1 MLHKS
6 HKGSRKASQVTLVL
20 QVVSD
25 LKLFFNGYVKDAII
39 RVVDHDDGEKGSTR
53 MSSTNRILIKAAGFL
68 MAAQLVSRIL
78 GFLRETLMAGFY
90 GQNAATDAYNT
101 AFILPDLLYWLL
113 VGGVL
118 SAAFIPVFSEYI
130 AKGNEDEG
138 WRVASSVA
146 NLIFLT
152 LGVFTLIGLFLTPY
166 FIHLVVPGFE
176 PENKVLATHLTRI
189 LLLQPLFMALSG
201 LTMGILNSYKIF
213 WPSAV
218 GTVLYNAS
226 IIFFGTILADPS
238 RPESISGFAIGV
250 VIGAIA
256 NFAVQIPAL
265 RKVGI
270 RYYPIIDWRNP
281 GVRLIGALALPIILS
296 YSLNQIQVVVNNNFG
311 SLLFPGSISAVWW
324 SYRLFQLPVGIFA
337 LAIAVATF
345 PTMTEQAAL
354 KRWDDFR
361 QTLSNA
367 IRMVIFITL
376 PISVGMIV
384 LRFPLIRVLFEHGH
398 FTADDTLTMAI
409 PLFYFSIGITS
420 QAVIQIL
427 PRIFYALKDT
437 WTPVVLGII
446 AMAVNILAMVLL
458 VGPLEHGGLA
468 FATTIAAFVNMLL
481 LFYFL
486 RKKFG
491 KMDGWAMFW
500 TSIKSL
506 VASLV
511 MGGVIWVWSEW
522 LTPMMGVRTLA
533 SFIILGTGTV
543 VGVVAFAGMAKI
555 MGMQE
560 YEQAMGLLHR
570 KIGKR

>member
-1 MLHKS
+1 
-6 HKGSRKASQVTLVL
+6 
-20 QVVSD
+20 
-25 LKLFFNGYVKDAII
+25 
-39 RVVDHDDGEKGSTR
+39 
-53 MSSTNRILIKAAGFL
+53 
-68 MAAQLVSRIL
+68 MAAQMISRIL

-90 GQNAATDAYNT
+90 GQRGVTDAYNT

-130 AKGNEDEG
+130 AKGDEDEG

-152 LGVFTLIGLFLTPY
+152 LGVFTLIGLFLTPH

-176 PENKVLATHLTRI
+176 PENKVLAIHLTRI

-226 IIFFGTILADPS
+226 IIFFGTILANPS
-238 RPESISGFAIGV
+238 KPESISGFAVGV

-281 GVRLIGALALPIILS
+281 GVRKIGALALPIILS
-296 YSLNQIQVVVNNNFG
+296 YSLNQIQVAVNTKFG
-311 SLLFPGSISAVWW
+311 SMMIPGSLSAVWW

-345 PTMTEQAAL
+345 PTMTEHAAL
-354 KRWDDFR
+354 KRWNDFR

-367 IRMVIFITL
+367 IRLVIFITL

-384 LRFPLIRVLFEHGH
+384 LRFPLIRVLFEHGE
-398 FTADDTLTMAI
+398 FTANDTFTMAI
-409 PLFYFSIGITS
+409 PLFYYSIGITS

-427 PRIFYALKDT
+427 PRVFYALKDT

-458 VGPLEHGGLA
+458 VGPLAHGGLA

-491 KMDGWAMFW
+491 QMDGWAMFW
-500 TSIKSL
+500 TSVKSL
-506 VASLV
+506 LASLI
-511 MGGVIWVWSEW
+511 MAGVIWAWCEW
-522 LTPMMGVRTLA
+522 LTPLMGVRA
-533 SFIILGTGTV
+533 LGSLIVLVTGTAI
-543 VGVVAFAGMAKI
+543 GVIAFAGMAKLLR
-555 MGMQE
+555 MDE
-560 YEQAMGLLHR
+560 FRQAMGLVHR

>member
-1 MLHKS
+1 
-6 HKGSRKASQVTLVL
+6 
-20 QVVSD
+20 
-25 LKLFFNGYVKDAII
+25 
-39 RVVDHDDGEKGSTR
+39 
-53 MSSTNRILIKAAGFL
+53 

-78 GFLRETLMAGFY
+78 GFLRETLIANFY
-90 GQNAATDAYNT
+90 GQKAATDAYNT

-130 AKGNEDEG
+130 AKENEDEG
-138 WRVASSVA
+138 WRVASSVV
-146 NLIFLT
+146 NLIVVT
-152 LGVFTLIGLFLTPY
+152 LGVVTLVGLFFTPH
-166 FIHLVVPGFE
+166 FIQLVVPGFE
-176 PENKVLATHLTRI
+176 PQNKVLATHLTRI

-201 LTMGILNSYKIF
+201 LTMGILNSYKVF

-218 GTVLYNAS
+218 GTVLYNAC
-226 IIFFGTILADPS
+226 IILFGTILADPS
-238 RPESISGFAIGV
+238 KPESISGFAFGV

-311 SLLFPGSISAVWW
+311 SMLFPGSISAVWW

-337 LAIAVATF
+337 LAIAVAIF

-398 FTADDTLTMAI
+398 FTANDTLTMAI
-409 PLFYFSIGITS
+409 PLFYFSIGISS

-427 PRIFYALKDT
+427 PRVFYALKDT

-446 AMAVNILAMVLL
+446 AMAINVLAMVLL
-458 VGPLEHGGLA
+458 VGPLAHGGLA

-491 KMDGWAMFW
+491 QVDGWAMFW
-500 TSIKSL
+500 TSVKSL
-506 VASLV
+506 VASLF
-511 MGGVIWVWSEW
+511 MAGVIWVCSEG
-522 LTPMMGVRTLA
+522 LTSLLGVHTLG
-533 SFIILGTGTV
+533 SFIVLV
-543 VGVVAFAGMAKI
+543 VGTAVGVIAFAGMAKI
-555 MGMQE
+555 LRMREFDQVMS
-560 YEQAMGLLHR
+560 LIHR
-570 KIGKR
+570 KIRRR

>member
-1 MLHKS
+1 
-6 HKGSRKASQVTLVL
+6 
-20 QVVSD
+20 
-25 LKLFFNGYVKDAII
+25 
-39 RVVDHDDGEKGSTR
+39 
-53 MSSTNRILIKAAGFL
+53 MSSTNRTLLKAAGFL
-68 MAAQLVSRIL
+68 MAAQMISRVL

-90 GQNAATDAYNT
+90 GQSGVTDAYNT

-138 WRVASSVA
+138 WRVASSVV
-146 NLIFLT
+146 NLILLT
-152 LGVFTLIGLFLTPY
+152 LGVFVLVGLFLTPV
-166 FIHLVVPGFE
+166 FIRLVVPGFE
-176 PENKVLATHLTRI
+176 PKSMVLATHLTRI

-218 GTVLYNAS
+218 GTVLYNAC
-226 IIFFGTILADPS
+226 IIFFGTILANPAK
-238 RPESISGFAIGV
+238 PESISGFAVGV
-250 VIGAIA
+250 VVGAIV

-270 RYYPIIDWRNP
+270 RYYPVIDWHHP
-281 GVRLIGALALPIILS
+281 GVRLIGALAVPIILS

-345 PTMTEQAAL
+345 PTMTELAAL

-361 QTLSNA
+361 LTLSNA
-367 IRMVIFITL
+367 IRMVIFITV

-398 FTADDTLTMAI
+398 FTASDTLTMAI
-409 PLFYFSIGITS
+409 PLFYFSLGISS

-427 PRIFYALKDT
+427 PRAFYAIKDT
-437 WTPVVLGII
+437 WTPVILGII
-446 AMAVNILAMVLL
+446 AMAINVLAMYLL
-458 VGPLEHGGLA
+458 IGPLAHGGLA

-481 LFYFL
+481 LFYLL
-486 RKKFG
+486 RKKLG
-491 KMDGWAMFW
+491 KIDGRAMFG
-500 TSIKSL
+500 TSLKSL
-506 VASLV
+506 IASLL
-511 MGGVIWVWSEW
+511 MAIVIWVWMEW
-522 LTPMMGVRTLA
+522 LTSLMGVRTIA
-533 SFIILGTGTV
+533 SLIVLVTGTALGGIV
-543 VGVVAFAGMAKI
+543 FAVMAKLLK
-555 MGMQE
+555 MKE
-560 YEQAMGLLHR
+560 FEQVMGLVRR
-570 KIGKR
+570 KIGAR